1 MKKKTYI
8 IITLAIVLLLGTI
21 CVGAYRNRSVVD
33 SMPYMIMIDGQIYQ
47 CNDYALELPEDAVE
61 GYITKV
67 VPGNKMPDDNQ
78 TANFGEVG
86 RQYWMYDNKIY
97 VQTNYEW
104 IEYDIFVPT
113 EN

>member
-8 IITLAIVLLLGTI
+8 IISLVIVLVLGAI
-21 CVGAYRNRSVVD
+21 CVGVFQNRPVEN

-47 CNDYALELPEDAVE
+47 LNDSAQEIPEDAVE
-61 GYITKV
+61 GQIKKV

-86 RQYWMYDNKIY
+86 RQYWIFDNKIY
-97 VQTNYEW
+97 IKSKN
-104 IEYDIFVPT
+104 EYDIFVPT
-113 EN
+113 ED